1 MVTLSA
7 DDLSDLTRSLSPE
20 HRTRGTWRASSKSRL
35 FKAEDP
41 SSAASR
47 LFATVVCLPA
57 QTAEKVI
64 RPTDRRDIDYNPSF
78 PPARSRSR
86 CASARACAHTKRRRR
101 RRRRRRVVSRPP
113 LSSSAAPMRPCVA
126 HSRSAFQTDVA
137 AATTSSTSQPSSST
151 SEPGE
156 SPKLG
161 NACVSCSVR
170 IYMNVTC

>member
-1 MVTLSA
+1 MNLKL
-7 DDLSDLTRSLSPE
+7 DSLDSPE
-20 HRTRGTWRASSKSRL
+20 HRTRGTWRVGCKVAPFSWRLLLSRGPQFGRLLPAFSLPLSVCPHKQRRKSADRPTGRRLIRL
-35 FKAEDP
+35 FPREIEIQMRVRVRPCMRTHKETETETKA
-41 SSAASR
+41 
-47 LFATVVCLPA
+47 ATSCL
-57 QTAEKVI
+57 
-64 RPTDRRDIDYNPSF
+64 
-78 PPARSRSR
+78 
-86 CASARACAHTKRRRR
+86 
-101 RRRRRRVVSRPP
+101 PP

-170 IYMNVTC
+170 SYMNVTC